1 MQLSFQGALLN
12 VRDLDRSVEF
22 YQDVFGLRPIVRE
35 DRVAVLMVDESS
47 RQQVLILRALDG
59 ANPVH
64 MGRGSLGPR
73 LLLLEVGTP
82 DELNVIAQRLTKRDA
97 FIGRRRTETWEAI
110 VGVDP
115 DRIEVSASSSLTG
128 NPIQST
134 DWDHLDQMVYEVGA

>member
-1 MQLSFQGALLN
+1 MQLSIQGVLLN

-22 YQDVFGLRPIVRE
+22 YQDVFGLRPIARE
-35 DRVAVLMVDESS
+35 DRVAVLMIDESS

-73 LLLLEVGTP
+73 VLLLEVGTP
-82 DELNVIAQRLTKRDA
+82 DELKAIEQRLTERDA

-115 DRIEVSASSSLTG
+115 DRIEVSASTSLTG
-128 NPIQST
+128 HPIQTT
-134 DWDHLDQMVYEVGA
+134 DWNHLDQMVYEVGE